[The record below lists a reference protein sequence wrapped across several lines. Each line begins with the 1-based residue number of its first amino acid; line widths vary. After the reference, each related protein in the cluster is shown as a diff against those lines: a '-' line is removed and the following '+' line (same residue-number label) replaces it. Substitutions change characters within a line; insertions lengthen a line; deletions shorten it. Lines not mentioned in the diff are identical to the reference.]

1 MNIDVDQANAELEG
15 KHPREIVQWAA
26 GLDGKCIVTTN
37 FGPYEAVIL
46 HLVHQVQPDMPVV
59 WIDSGYGTRYTYQF
73 AEKLI
78 ADLGLNMHVY
88 NPLQSAARRDAIMG
102 IPDVDDPRHEEF
114 TDQVKL
120 EPFGRAMREMA
131 PDVWLTAI
139 RRDQTDFRK
148 NLETVTQDKPG
159 GVVKVAPVL
168 HWTEADM
175 QTYLDEHGL
184 PNETRYYDPTKVLD
198 RRECGLHDR
207 FTA

>member
-1 MNIDVDQANAELEG
+1 MNIDVDQANAELDD
-15 KHPREIVQWAA
+15 KHPLDIVRWAA
-26 GLDGKCIVTTN
+26 DLGGKAIVTTN

-46 HLVHQVQPDMPVV
+46 HLVHRVQPDMPVV
-59 WIDSGYGTRYTYQF
+59 WVDSGYGTRYTYQL

-114 TDQVKL
+114 TNQVKL
-120 EPFGRAMREMA
+120 EPFGRAMREMN

-139 RRDQTDFRK
+139 RRDQTEFRR
-148 NLETVTQDKPG
+148 NLSVVTQDKPG
-159 GVVKVAPVL
+159 GVVKVAPVF

-175 QTYLDEHGL
+175 QGYLDEHGL

-198 RRECGLHDR
+198 QRECGLHNR

>member
-1 MNIDVDQANAELEG
+1 MNIDVDQANAELQD
-15 KHPREIVQWAA
+15 KHPLDIVRWAVDL
-26 GLDGKCIVTTN
+26 GGKCVVTTN

-46 HLVHQVQPDMPVV
+46 HLVHRVRPDMPVV
-59 WIDSGYGTRYTYQF
+59 WVDSGYGTRYTYLF

-78 ADLGLNMHVY
+78 ADLDLNMHVY

-102 IPDVDDPRHEEF
+102 IPDVDDPRHEAF

-120 EPFGRAMREMA
+120 EPFGRAMREVA

-148 NLETVTQDKPG
+148 NLDVVAQDKPG
-159 GVVKVAPVL
+159 GVIKVAPVL

-175 QTYLDEHGL
+175 QAYLDEHGL

-198 RRECGLHDR
+198 RRECGLHNR

>member
-15 KHPREIVQWAA
+15 QHPREIVQWAA
-26 GLDGKCIVTTN
+26 GLGGKCIVTTN

-46 HLVHQVQPDMPVV
+46 HMVHQVQPDMPVV
-59 WIDSGYGTRYTYQF
+59 WVDSGYATRYTYQF

-102 IPDVDDPRHEEF
+102 IPEVDDPRHEAF

-120 EPFGRAMREMA
+120 EPFGRAMREMQ

-139 RRDQTDFRK
+139 RRDQTEFRK
-148 NLETVTQDKPG
+148 NLDVVTQDKPG
-159 GVVKVAPVL
+159 GVIKVAPVL
-168 HWTEADM
+168 DWTEADM
-175 QTYLDEHGL
+175 QAYLEEHGL

-198 RRECGLHDR
+198 KRECGLHDR